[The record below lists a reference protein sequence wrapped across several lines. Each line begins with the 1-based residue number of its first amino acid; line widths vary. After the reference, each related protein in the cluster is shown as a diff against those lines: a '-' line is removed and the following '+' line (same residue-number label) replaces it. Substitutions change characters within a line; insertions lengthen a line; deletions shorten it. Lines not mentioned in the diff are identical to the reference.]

1 MALSI
6 FNINCKNL
14 FEVRG
19 EDVPFWIQQFQDQG
33 KKAIGFTGED
43 LYTEFNLET
52 DYKLEILKRIEWDD
66 EMALFGKPALCLI
79 GSKNY
84 TLQDL
89 PKNLIVCLPYKYKN
103 VANKY
108 LKSLEDQGFTFKK
121 IYVNGCVEMSC
132 SEGIA
137 DLIIDIV
144 YTGNSLFRYGLQ
156 VYDKIMY
163 SDFLI
168 LGTKESLINQDKE
181 V

>member
-1 MALSI
+1 
-6 FNINCKNL
+6 
-14 FEVRG
+14 
-19 EDVPFWIQQFQDQG
+19 
-33 KKAIGFTGED
+33 
-43 LYTEFNLET
+43 
-52 DYKLEILKRIEWDD
+52 
-66 EMALFGKPALCLI
+66 
-79 GSKNY
+79 
-84 TLQDL
+84 
-89 PKNLIVCLPYKYKN
+89 
-103 VANKY
+103 
-108 LKSLEDQGFTFKK
+108 
-121 IYVNGCVEMSC
+121 MSC